1 MKVCLTRQYT
11 MGLTIVNPDVP
22 TIIIREKT
30 PLENAIILINVLETL
45 HLLSKCFYKSML
57 HKTKLT

>member
-30 PLENAIILINVLETL
+30 PLENAIILETL